1 LDYSCFENY
10 TTHHHHLLDIFCP
23 DDTFETMKNNFLLRC
38 ATLLAT
44 LFLAFGL
51 VTRAQ
56 AQTSSLALLDDAY
69 ATLAHA
75 NHDYKGHRAKA
86 MKQIELAVQELGG
99 KISGKGKGHEP
110 QGTSAAQLRAAQG
123 LLQQA
128 SAGLSR
134 KELKHVQAA
143 IAQINTALAIK

>member
-1 LDYSCFENY
+1 
-10 TTHHHHLLDIFCP
+10 
-23 DDTFETMKNNFLLRC
+23 MKNNFLFRC
-38 ATLLAT
+38 ATMLAT
-44 LFLAFGL
+44 LLLAFGL

-56 AQTSSLALLDDAY
+56 AQTGSLALLDDAY
-69 ATLAHA
+69 ATLAQA
-75 NHDYKGHRAKA
+75 NHDYKGHRVKA
-86 MKQIELAVQELGG
+86 MKQVELAVQELGG

-110 QGTSAAQLRAAQG
+110 QGTSDAQLRAAQS

-143 IAQINTALAIK
+143 IAQINIALSIK